1 MELMSYESFRVM
13 HFETANE
20 LWEALSPTK
29 EIIPKP
35 SKLIFRGQADA
46 CWGLIPSVLRKGL
59 DNPANRIWGDGVV
72 SHQQI
77 STEVRLLEVFSE
89 YCDQI
94 DIRIPND
101 SINFRKNILSHQT
114 QDKFIKN
121 PSLWPNEELIEI
133 MALAQHHGVPTRLL
147 DWTIKPYVAAYF
159 AASTALSNSVSGSG
173 SENLAI
179 WVLNLELINLYPK
192 IKVVRIPGSL
202 TRHLSAQSG
211 LFTIHPHNGSSGAQP
226 LKVDGLENEF
236 SLLPNSPLLKITL
249 PAIESLNLLE
259 LCVKVGFTG
268 ATIYPS
274 ADGAGKA
281 VMDSMNIWAYQRNI
295 TNG

>member
-1 MELMSYESFRVM
+1 MSYESFRVM

-35 SKLIFRGQADA
+35 SKLVFRGQANA
-46 CWGLIPSVLRKGL
+46 RWGLIPSVLRKSSN
-59 DNPANRIWGDGVV
+59 NPANVMWGDGVD
-72 SHQQI
+72 SDEQI
-77 STEVRLLEVFSE
+77 FTEVRLLKVFAE

-94 DIRIPND
+94 GVRIPND

-121 PSLWPNEELIEI
+121 PSLWPNEELIEV

-147 DWTIKPYVAAYF
+147 DWTIQPYVAAYF
-159 AASTALSNSVSGSG
+159 AASTALSNSLSWSD

-192 IKVVRIPGSL
+192 VKVVRIPGSV
-202 TRHLSAQSG
+202 TPHLSAQSG
-211 LFTIHPHNGSSGAQP
+211 LFTIHPHNGSRGQP
-226 LKVDGLENEF
+226 FKVEGLENEF
-236 SLLPNSPLLKITL
+236 SILPNSPLLKITL
-249 PAIESLNLLE
+249 PVTESLNLLE
-259 LCVKVGFTG
+259 LCVKVGFTA

-281 VMDSMNIWAYQRNI
+281 VMDSMNMWAYQRAI
-295 TNG
+295 TNR